1 MYTYFDKSLEK
12 LQDEGNQQHRLMDLA
27 MAELPYVDE
36 KRLKKLFEF
45 VSKNVEVHFFF
56 AFHVTTKIF
65 LKN

>member
-1 MYTYFDKSLEK
+1 MCTYFDKSLEK

-45 VSKNVEVHFFF
+45 VSKNVEVHFFLHF
-56 AFHVTTKIF
+56 MLPQKYF
-65 LKN
+65 